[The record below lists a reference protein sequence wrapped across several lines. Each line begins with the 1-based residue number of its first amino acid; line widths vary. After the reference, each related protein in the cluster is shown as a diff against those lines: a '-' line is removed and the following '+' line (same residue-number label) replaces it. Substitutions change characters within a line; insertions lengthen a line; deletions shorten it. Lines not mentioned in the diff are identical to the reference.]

1 MEEGTDAGRQIGN
14 RIDHTLDHTGNPVNQ
29 PLNKVLPPL
38 KCLSGQ
44 SRDKLIADE
53 KPPETTEYTPERADP
68 IPETII
74 RKAETAASFSDVA
87 ILTTELLIPCQR
99 DTAVCFRADQI
110 WETNCDNADNAVC
123 TPCLSPEAADVTTCR
138 IPLQIFEAA
147 FWILVQIFAASEA
160 SCVKFPVTRSISNRT
175 GARITFF
182 SSSQAPEA
190 ISQILTRSPAGYF
203 SHSPT
208 GM

>member
-1 MEEGTDAGRQIGN
+1 
-14 RIDHTLDHTGNPVNQ
+14 
-29 PLNKVLPPL
+29 
-38 KCLSGQ
+38 
-44 SRDKLIADE
+44 
-53 KPPETTEYTPERADP
+53 
-68 IPETII
+68 
-74 RKAETAASFSDVA
+74 
-87 ILTTELLIPCQR
+87 ELLIPCQR

-190 ISQILTRSPAGYF
+190 ISQIPDQIPCRVFFPF
-203 SHSPT
+203 SHRDVTVSTTSCTIGFPRIVFQVSVKKEAT
-208 GM
+208 CDHRLFHHSGMVEKKSTNF